1 MPSSNI
7 EQEGIIIVDPDEE
20 SKSNFNIKNIRES
33 LANTYIR
40 ESYNSKADY
49 MYNPFSGE
57 QSKKTMTYLNSSNG
71 EQSGE

>member
-1 MPSSNI
+1 M
-7 EQEGIIIVDPDEE
+7 
-20 SKSNFNIKNIRES
+20 KNIRES
-33 LANTYIR
+33 ITNTYIR